1 MKPPT
6 STMAKKRPSQEPNR
20 GRSAGRRSPSGRHA
34 TGRHCR
40 TGRKRTGA
48 GGIRIGE
55 PPVGHVEE
63 LGAILVPEGA
73 QLRHAARRSADPRQP
88 GPGRDVLDA
97 GRSERGQVAAHRLVR
112 LGRATDPAPQ
122 PRLRGR
128 QRRPPAAAPQAT
140 RRHLDERD
148 QVRDGVGEGIGVGIG
163 PALRQSAL
171 SCERVRGSSRAGL
184 GLRRR
189 PRPRRRPQ
197 DASRTGSHART
208 CARRRSAARAAARG
222 SRGR

>member
-1 MKPPT
+1 M
-6 STMAKKRPSQEPNR
+6 R
-20 GRSAGRRSPSGRHA
+20 
-34 TGRHCR
+34 
-40 TGRKRTGA
+40 
-48 GGIRIGE
+48 GIRIGE

-63 LGAILVPEGA
+63 PRRHSRPGRCAA
-73 QLRHAARRSADPRQP
+73 RHAGARRSRGPRQP

-163 PALRQSAL
+163 PALRQ
-171 SCERVRGSSRAGL
+171 ERLELRAGARLLPSRL
-184 GLRRR
+184 GRGDDLVHVDVRKTPPERAPTPEHALADALQR
-189 PRPRRRPQ
+189 GRSARQSRSVTRWIVPRR
-197 DASRTGSHART
+197 SVIRT
-208 CARRRSAARAAARG
+208 ARRASINP
-222 SRGR
+222 SSSSGRKPSMRDQNAT